1 MQIYSY
7 INSNI
12 SNSTASGIT
21 LDSLLKSQ
29 KPSKVK
35 HSNFNSKTYNVSN
48 FGSWAVDQTF
58 NKSLFSFDG
67 ITSSLK
73 DFAHALGQAFS
84 KTKVVFIVISVLY
97 ALTFFVPYLIDNIPV
112 KMQPVEFASISET
125 ESVLLNKAMFDF
137 VFADKSEYVDDSGN
151 INLSDS
157 SIMFALQPVE
167 FKNYTV
173 KSGDNI
179 TRISKKFGLS
189 NISTLIAVNNISNAR
204 KLQVGEVLK
213 VPSTDGLVHTV
224 LKNESLNGI
233 ASKYGVSVET
243 LLDVND
249 LSTSVLKAGQN
260 LFIPGAR
267 LDSYSLKMAL
277 GELFKC
283 PITAKWRLSSAYGY
297 RNDPITGVRKFH
309 TGMDMAAPTGT
320 PVKAALD
327 GKVVAVSFN
336 QVYGNYVIVSH
347 INGYQS
353 LYAHLHAATVK
364 VGQRLNQ
371 GDKLGLVGSTG
382 YSTGPH
388 LHFTVYKNGK
398 LVSPHELLK

>member
-7 INSNI
+7 INSNV

-29 KPSKVK
+29 RPTKVK
-35 HSNFNSKTYNVSN
+35 HNSLNAKNYDISN
-48 FGSWAVDQTF
+48 FGAWAMEQTF
-58 NKSLFSFDG
+58 KKPFVSLDG
-67 ITSSLK
+67 ISSFFR
-73 DFAHALGQAFS
+73 DFIPALTHAFS
-84 KTKVVFIVISVLY
+84 KAKVIFIVISVLY
-97 ALTFFVPYLIDNIPV
+97 ALSLSIPLVMDNIQLQM
-112 KMQPVEFASISET
+112 KPVEMASFTET

-137 VFADKSEYVDDSGN
+137 VFADKSEYVDESGN

-157 SIMFALQPVE
+157 SIAFALQPVE
-167 FKNYTV
+167 FQKYTV

-213 VPSTDGLVHTV
+213 IPSTDGVIHTV
-224 LKNESLNGI
+224 AKNENLNGI
-233 ASKYGVSVET
+233 ASKYGVSIET

-249 LSTSVLKAGQN
+249 LSTSVLQAGQN
-260 LFIPGAR
+260 IFIPGAR
-267 LDSYSLKMAL
+267 LDSYTLKMAL

-283 PITAKWRLSSAYGY
+283 PITAKWRLSSPYGY
-297 RNDPITGVRKFH
+297 RADPFTGVRKFH
-309 TGMDMAAPTGT
+309 TGMDLAAPTGT
-320 PVKAALD
+320 PVKATLD

-336 QVYGNYVIVSH
+336 QVYGNYVIISH

-353 LYAHLHAATVK
+353 LYAHLHTTNVK

-371 GDKLGLVGSTG
+371 GEKLGLVGNTG

-398 LVSPHELLK
+398 LVNPQELIK

>member
-29 KPSKVK
+29 RPTKVK
-35 HSNFNSKTYNVSN
+35 HSTSNSKNYDVSN
-48 FGSWAVDQTF
+48 FGAWAVEQTF
-58 NKSLFSFDG
+58 RKSVFSFDG
-67 ITSSLK
+67 VISFFK
-73 DFAHALGQAFS
+73 DFIPALTHAFS

-97 ALTFFVPYLIDNIPV
+97 ALVLSVPLVMDKIQLQM
-112 KMQPVEFASISET
+112 KPVEMSSISET
-125 ESVLLNKAMFDF
+125 EGVLLNKAMLDF

-157 SIMFALQPVE
+157 SIAFALQPVE
-167 FKNYTV
+167 FQKYTV

-189 NISTLIAVNNISNAR
+189 NISTLIAVNNINNAR

-213 VPSTDGLVHTV
+213 VPSTDGVIHTV
-224 LKNESLNGI
+224 AKNENLNGI
-233 ASKYGVSVET
+233 ASKYGIAVET

-249 LSTSVLKAGQN
+249 LSTSVLSVGQN

-283 PITAKWRLSSAYGY
+283 PITAKWRLSSPYGN
-297 RNDPITGVRKFH
+297 RADPFTGVKKFH

-336 QVYGNYVIVSH
+336 QVYGNYVIISH

-353 LYAHLHAATVK
+353 LYAHLHTATAK
-364 VGQRLNQ
+364 VGQRINQ

-398 LVSPHELLK
+398 LVNPQELIK

>member
-29 KPSKVK
+29 RPTKVK
-35 HSNFNSKTYNVSN
+35 HNSVNSKNYDASN
-48 FGSWAVDQTF
+48 FGAWAMEQTF
-58 NKSLFSFDG
+58 KKPIVSLDG
-67 ITSSLK
+67 ISSFFR
-73 DFAHALGQAFS
+73 DFVPALTHAFS
-84 KTKVVFIVISVLY
+84 KAKVVFIVISVLY
-97 ALTFFVPYLIDNIPV
+97 ALALSFPLVMDNIQLQM
-112 KMQPVEFASISET
+112 KPVEMTSISET
-125 ESVLLNKAMFDF
+125 ESVLLNKAMLDF
-137 VFADKSEYVDDSGN
+137 VFADKSEYVDESGN
-151 INLSDS
+151 INLANS
-157 SIMFALQPVE
+157 SLAFALQPVE
-167 FKNYTV
+167 FQKYTV

-213 VPSTDGLVHTV
+213 IPSTDGVIHTV
-224 LKNESLNGI
+224 TKNENLNGI
-233 ASKYGVSVET
+233 ASKYGVSIET

-249 LSTSVLKAGQN
+249 LSTSVLKVGQN

-267 LDSYSLKMAL
+267 LDSYSLKMSL

-283 PITAKWRLSSAYGY
+283 PIIQKNPGFLFHETQDFYCGRLTSPYGN
-297 RNDPITGVRKFH
+297 RADPFTGVKKFH

-320 PVKAALD
+320 PVKATLD

-364 VGQRLNQ
+364 VGQRINQ
-371 GDKLGLVGSTG
+371 GEKLGLVGSTG
-382 YSTGPH
+382 
-388 LHFTVYKNGK
+388 
-398 LVSPHELLK
+398 

>member
-29 KPSKVK
+29 RPTKSK
-35 HSNFNSKTYNVSN
+35 HNSVNAKSYDVST
-48 FGSWAVDQTF
+48 FGSWAMEQTF
-58 NKSLFSFDG
+58 KKPLVSLDG
-67 ITSSLK
+67 ISSFFR
-73 DFAHALGQAFS
+73 DFVPALTHAFS
-84 KTKVVFIVISVLY
+84 KAKVVFIVISVLY
-97 ALTFFVPYLIDNIPV
+97 VLALSFPLVMDNIQLQM
-112 KMQPVEFASISET
+112 KPVEMTSISET
-125 ESVLLNKAMFDF
+125 ESVLLNKAMLDF
-137 VFADKSEYVDDSGN
+137 VFADKSEYVDESGN

-157 SIMFALQPVE
+157 SLAFALQPVE
-167 FKNYTV
+167 FQKYTV

-213 VPSTDGLVHTV
+213 IPSTDGVIHSV
-224 LKNESLNGI
+224 AKNETLTGI
-233 ASKYGVSVET
+233 ASKYGVAVET

-249 LSTSVLKAGQN
+249 LSTSVLQAGQN
-260 LFIPGAR
+260 IFIPGAR
-267 LDSYSLKMAL
+267 LDTYSLKMAL

-283 PITAKWRLSSAYGY
+283 PITAKWRLSSAYGN
-297 RNDPITGVRKFH
+297 RADPFTGVKKFH

-320 PVKAALD
+320 PVKATLD

-336 QVYGNYVIVSH
+336 QVFGNYVIINH

-353 LYAHLHAATVK
+353 LYAHLHTATVK
-364 VGQRLNQ
+364 VGQRINQ
-371 GDKLGLVGSTG
+371 GEKLGLVGSTG

-398 LVSPHELLK
+398 LVNPQELIK

>member
-1 MQIYSY
+1 V
-7 INSNI
+7 
-12 SNSTASGIT
+12 
-21 LDSLLKSQ
+21 KSQ
-29 KPSKVK
+29 
-35 HSNFNSKTYNVSN
+35 
-48 FGSWAVDQTF
+48 
-58 NKSLFSFDG
+58 
-67 ITSSLK
+67 
-73 DFAHALGQAFS
+73 ALTHAFS

-97 ALTFFVPYLIDNIPV
+97 ALVLSVPLVMDKIQLQM
-112 KMQPVEFASISET
+112 KPVEMSSISET
-125 ESVLLNKAMFDF
+125 EGVLLNKAMLDF

-157 SIMFALQPVE
+157 SIAFALQPVE
-167 FKNYTV
+167 FQKYTV

-189 NISTLIAVNNISNAR
+189 NISTLIAVNNINNAR

-213 VPSTDGLVHTV
+213 VPSTDGVIHTV
-224 LKNESLNGI
+224 AKNENLNGI
-233 ASKYGVSVET
+233 ASKYGIAVET

-249 LSTSVLKAGQN
+249 LSTSVLKVGQN

-283 PITAKWRLSSAYGY
+283 PITAKWRLTSPYGN
-297 RNDPITGVRKFH
+297 RADPFTGVKKFH

-320 PVKAALD
+320 PVKATLD

-364 VGQRLNQ
+364 VGQRINQ
-371 GDKLGLVGSTG
+371 GEKLGLVGSTG

-398 LVSPHELLK
+398 LVNPQELVK

>member
-21 LDSLLKSQ
+21 LDFLLKSQ
-29 KPSKVK
+29 RPTKVK
-35 HSNFNSKTYNVSN
+35 HNSVNSKNYDASN
-48 FGSWAVDQTF
+48 FGAWAMEQTF
-58 NKSLFSFDG
+58 KKPIVSLDG
-67 ITSSLK
+67 ISSFFR
-73 DFAHALGQAFS
+73 DFVPALTHAFS
-84 KTKVVFIVISVLY
+84 KAKVVFIVISALY
-97 ALTFFVPYLIDNIPV
+97 ALALSIPLILDNVQLQV
-112 KMQPVEFASISET
+112 KPVEMTSISET
-125 ESVLLNKAMFDF
+125 ESVLLNKAMLDF
-137 VFADKSEYVDDSGN
+137 VFADKSEYVDESGN
-151 INLSDS
+151 INLANS
-157 SIMFALQPVE
+157 SLAFALQPVE
-167 FKNYTV
+167 FQKYTV

-213 VPSTDGLVHTV
+213 IPSTDGVIHTV
-224 LKNESLNGI
+224 AKNENLNGI
-233 ASKYGVSVET
+233 ASKYGVSIET

-283 PITAKWRLSSAYGY
+283 PITAKWRLTSPYGN
-297 RNDPITGVRKFH
+297 RADPFTGVKKFH

-320 PVKAALD
+320 PVKATLD

-364 VGQRLNQ
+364 VGQRINQ
-371 GDKLGLVGSTG
+371 GEKLGLVGSTG

-398 LVSPHELLK
+398 LVNPQELVK

>member
-7 INSNI
+7 IDSNI
-12 SNSTASGIT
+12 SNSTVSGIT

-29 KPSKVK
+29 KPNKAK
-35 HSNFNSKTYNVSN
+35 HYNFNAKSYNISN

-58 NKSLFSFDG
+58 KKSNVSFDN
-67 ITSSLK
+67 ITDSLK
-73 DFAHALGQAFS
+73 DFSQALVWAFS
-84 KTKVVFIVISVLY
+84 KTKVIFIVISVLY
-97 ALTFFVPYLIDNIPV
+97 ALAFFVPYLMDNIQL
-112 KMQPVEFASISET
+112 KMQPVEMSSVSDA

-137 VFADKSEYVDDSGN
+137 VYADKSEYVDESGN

-213 VPSTDGLVHTV
+213 IPSTDGLVHTV
-224 LKNESLNGI
+224 AKNESLTGI
-233 ASKYGVSVET
+233 ASKYGVSMET

-260 LFIPGAR
+260 IFIPGAR

-283 PITAKWRLSSAYGY
+283 PITAKWRLSSPYGY
-297 RNDPITGVRKFH
+297 RADPFTGVRKFH
-309 TGMDMAAPTGT
+309 TGMDLAAPTGT
-320 PVKAALD
+320 PVKASLD
-327 GKVVAVSFN
+327 GKVVAVSYN
-336 QVYGNYVIVSH
+336 QVYGNYVIISH
-347 INGYQS
+347 INGYQT
-353 LYAHLHAATVK
+353 LYAHLHTATVK

-398 LVSPHELLK
+398 LVSPHDLLK

>member
-7 INSNI
+7 INSNV

-29 KPSKVK
+29 RPTKVK
-35 HSNFNSKTYNVSN
+35 HNSVNSKNYDVSN
-48 FGSWAVDQTF
+48 FGAWAMEQTF
-58 NKSLFSFDG
+58 KKPIVSLDG
-67 ITSSLK
+67 ISSFFR
-73 DFAHALGQAFS
+73 DFVPALTHAFS
-84 KTKVVFIVISVLY
+84 KAKVVFIVISVLY
-97 ALTFFVPYLIDNIPV
+97 ALALSIPLILDNVQLQV
-112 KMQPVEFASISET
+112 KPVEMASFSET

-137 VFADKSEYVDDSGN
+137 VFADKSEYVDESGN
-151 INLSDS
+151 INLSDT
-157 SIMFALQPVE
+157 SIAFALQPVE
-167 FKNYTV
+167 FQKYTV

-213 VPSTDGLVHTV
+213 IPSTDGVIHTV
-224 LKNESLNGI
+224 AKNENLNGI
-233 ASKYGVSVET
+233 ASKYGVSIET

-283 PITAKWRLSSAYGY
+283 PITAKWRLTSPYGN
-297 RNDPITGVRKFH
+297 RADPFTGVKKFH

-320 PVKAALD
+320 PVKATLD

-364 VGQRLNQ
+364 VGQRINQ
-371 GDKLGLVGSTG
+371 GEKLGLVGSTG

-398 LVSPHELLK
+398 LVNPQELVK

>member
-29 KPSKVK
+29 RPTKSK
-35 HSNFNSKTYNVSN
+35 HNSVNAKSYDVST
-48 FGSWAVDQTF
+48 FGSWAMEQTF
-58 NKSLFSFDG
+58 KKPIVSLDG
-67 ITSSLK
+67 ISSFFR
-73 DFAHALGQAFS
+73 DFVPALTHAFS
-84 KTKVVFIVISVLY
+84 KAKVVFIVISVLY
-97 ALTFFVPYLIDNIPV
+97 ALALSIPLILDNVQLQV
-112 KMQPVEFASISET
+112 KPVEMATISET
-125 ESVLLNKAMFDF
+125 ESVLLNKAMLDF
-137 VFADKSEYVDDSGN
+137 VFADKSEYVDESGN
-151 INLSDS
+151 INLANS
-157 SIMFALQPVE
+157 SLAFALQPVE
-167 FKNYTV
+167 FQKYTV

-213 VPSTDGLVHTV
+213 IPSTDGVIHTV
-224 LKNESLNGI
+224 AKNENLNGI
-233 ASKYGVSVET
+233 ASKYGVSIET

-283 PITAKWRLSSAYGY
+283 PITAKWRLTSPYGN
-297 RNDPITGVRKFH
+297 RADPFTGVKKFH

-320 PVKAALD
+320 PVKATLD

-364 VGQRLNQ
+364 VGQRINQ
-371 GDKLGLVGSTG
+371 GEKLGLVGSTG

-398 LVSPHELLK
+398 LVNPQELVK

>member
-97 ALTFFVPYLIDNIPV
+97 ALTFFVPYLFDNIPV

-213 VPSTDGLVHTV
+213 IPSTDGVIHTV
-224 LKNESLNGI
+224 AKNETLAGI
-233 ASKYGVSVET
+233 ASKYGVAVET

-249 LSTSVLKAGQN
+249 LSTSVLQAGQN
-260 LFIPGAR
+260 IFIPGAR

-283 PITAKWRLSSAYGY
+283 PITAKWRLSSPYGY
-297 RNDPITGVRKFH
+297 RADPFTGVRKFH
-309 TGMDMAAPTGT
+309 TGMDLAAPTGT
-320 PVKAALD
+320 PVKATLD

-336 QVYGNYVIVSH
+336 QVYGNYVIISH

-353 LYAHLHAATVK
+353 LYAHLHTATVK
-364 VGQRLNQ
+364 VGQRINQ
-371 GDKLGLVGSTG
+371 GEKLGLVGSTG

-398 LVSPHELLK
+398 LVNPQELIK